1 MKLTI
6 QEVHYY
12 DDLVKIGK
20 ALKINCPIDETDI
33 VISKLDEED
42 KVFFYCISCKTS
54 FYPGLNTIEKIKY
67 AINNAIF

>member
-12 DDLVKIGK
+12 NDLVKIGK

-33 VISKLDEED
+33 VISKLDKED

-54 FYPGLNTIEKIKY
+54 FYPGLNTIEKIKHT
-67 AINNAIF
+67 INTAIF

>member
-12 DDLVKIGK
+12 NNLVKIGK

-33 VISKLDEED
+33 VVSKLDEED
-42 KVFFYCISCKTS
+42 RVFFYCISCKTS
-54 FYPGLNTIEKIKY
+54 FYPGLNTIEKIKHT
-67 AINNAIF
+67 INTAIF